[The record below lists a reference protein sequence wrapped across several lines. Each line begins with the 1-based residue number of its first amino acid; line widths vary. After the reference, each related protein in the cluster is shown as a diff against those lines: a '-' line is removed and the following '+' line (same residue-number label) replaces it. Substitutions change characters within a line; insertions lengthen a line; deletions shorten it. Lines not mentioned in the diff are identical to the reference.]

1 MMKMRKIVL
10 LSVLFVSSGTLLTM
24 EKPQGPMNA
33 EWFYSQQ
40 NPFKIAN
47 ALHQDRKWK
56 DAEDEYNQKLSE
68 NVGNEYDQEMA
79 KLNLAAC
86 MMAQRKSTEHWSSF
100 DSLIGI
106 NKEKQLSS
114 DVLQDKKNKKS
125 VLIRTDLVGIG
136 DIAHFLETAH
146 QLKQRTDWD
155 VTVSIRPFLKGTFS
169 NVVKAYGCHLI
180 SEKDEQPQTD
190 YTTHIIGLL
199 GHLTMDPAA
208 TKPGKIL
215 LEAPERA
222 MKVVKEQVDSVEK
235 DKTLAVIFAGED
247 RPATLIGG
255 KQLPRNQKDHG
266 RQINPTAFQSLLK
279 KHPKL
284 VVMDCGTP
292 SSRVA
297 VDGAQHMV
305 IAKEEQAF
313 DTYVALAALMKVKAN
328 KEIIVF
334 AADQGPANL
343 FARALD
349 PEGQKCMAFIIP
361 NPSEYDVR
369 MEGDGAEYLQ
379 MISDCLVVKS
389 ESSEVNDQ
397 VAALEKALQKI
408 IID

>member
-1 MMKMRKIVL
+1 
-10 LSVLFVSSGTLLTM
+10 
-24 EKPQGPMNA
+24 
-33 EWFYSQQ
+33 
-40 NPFKIAN
+40 
-47 ALHQDRKWK
+47 
-56 DAEDEYNQKLSE
+56 
-68 NVGNEYDQEMA
+68 
-79 KLNLAAC
+79 
-86 MMAQRKSTEHWSSF
+86 MMAQRKSTKHWSSF

-169 NVVKAYGCHLI
+169 NVVKAYGCNLI

-190 YTTHIIGLL
+190 YTTHIIGLF

-222 MKVVKEQVDSVEK
+222 MKAVKEQVDSVEK
-235 DKTLAVIFAGED
+235 DKILAVIFAGED
-247 RPATLIGG
+247 RSATLIGG

-266 RQINPTAFQSLLK
+266 RQINPTAVQLLLK
-279 KHPKL
+279 KHSNL
-284 VVMDCGTP
+284 VLMDCGTP

-297 VDGAQHMV
+297 VDKGQHMV

-313 DTYVALAALMKVKAN
+313 DTYVALAALMRSDKK
-328 KEIIVF
+328 IIAL
-334 AADQGPANL
+334 AADQGPSNV

-349 PEGQKCMAFIIP
+349 PEGQKRMAFIIP
-361 NPSEYDVR
+361 NPSEYDMR
-369 MEGDGAEYLQ
+369 IEGEGADYLQ